1 MLDHEAPLVA
11 ASNSIASS
19 SSSSS
24 STSVAGDS
32 EPDWRNIHDNLL
44 RLSAEAGRLD
54 WEIGRELL
62 RAVRARCHVRLGYGS
77 VIEYADRML
86 GYSPHTTDERLRVA
100 RSLET
105 LPQTN
110 EALRTG
116 AATWSAVR
124 ELTRVATPETEQRW
138 LDAARNLRVREVET
152 LVRGRRPGDS
162 PDDPPDPE
170 AERHVLRM
178 HVSAETYATFRE
190 AVAAL
195 QRESDEPLDQDAS

>member
-11 ASNSIASS
+11 ASNSTASS
-19 SSSSS
+19 NSTARSTARSS
-24 STSVAGDS
+24 STSVASES
-32 EPDWRNIHDNLL
+32 EPDWRTVHDNLL

-105 LPQTN
+105 LPQTS
-110 EALRTG
+110 EALRM
-116 AATWSAVR
+116 A
-124 ELTRVATPETEQRW
+124 P
-138 LDAARNLRVREVET
+138 
-152 LVRGRRPGDS
+152 RPG
-162 PDDPPDPE
+162 
-170 AERHVLRM
+170 RLC
-178 HVSAETYATFRE
+178 VS
-190 AVAAL
+190 
-195 QRESDEPLDQDAS
+195 